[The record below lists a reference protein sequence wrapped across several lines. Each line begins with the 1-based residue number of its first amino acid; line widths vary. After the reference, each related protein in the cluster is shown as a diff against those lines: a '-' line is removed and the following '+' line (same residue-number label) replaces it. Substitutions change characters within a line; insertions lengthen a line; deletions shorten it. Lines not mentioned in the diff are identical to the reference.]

1 MNDRN
6 KEDFSPSPHE
16 FLVSNKS
23 LGYKLTEALADL
35 VDNSISAEA
44 TKIFVEIKDHEDS
57 FFSVVIADNGH
68 GMTVDELRQS
78 FRPSVNSTKMD
89 RSKNDLGRFG
99 MGMKTASLSLSNE
112 LHVFS
117 KKEGNT
123 NGRLLDVNRIKD
135 HGKWELE
142 IIDLDDFGELNK
154 VSETIRAS
162 GTIIYLKNCRSNDYS
177 VAADVAKQ
185 VKNYFSVIYHR
196 FLKDGLEIQVNNIEV
211 KSVPV
216 IPKSAQ
222 FKDGNPFKDS
232 NWDYKIW
239 LLPPESRIHEK
250 DDEVNLQRFNS
261 YFLESNMLDQQG
273 LYFYRSNRLVSI
285 KSDWYGIVP
294 KKQKYRLARVE
305 VDIPST
311 DDSIWGVNVMKNKV
325 SIPKRHKDHIKNVIK
340 TAYSKSK
347 ERISGEERI
356 RITEGWQKDSENPW
370 YFIQENAMTYPKINK
385 DHPVIQSFFSDWSDN
400 RIEALSSFLVQS
412 FPVNE
417 LSELHEST
425 EGVVAGDNIGKIERL
440 FESLLVE
447 LQASMSRKDAS
458 DLLMRMEP
466 FKTKIQND

>member
-1 MNDRN
+1 MKRDI
-6 KEDFSPSPHE
+6 EDFSPSPHE

-44 TKIFVEIKDHEDS
+44 TKISVEIKDNEDS

-68 GMTVDELRQS
+68 GMTVDKLRQS

-239 LLPPESRIHEK
+239 LLPPESRIQEK

-305 VDIPST
+305 IDIPST

-347 ERISGEERI
+347 ERISGEERD
-356 RITEGWQKDSENPW
+356 RITGGWQKNSETPW
-370 YFIQENAMTYPKINK
+370 YFIEENAMTFPKINK
-385 DHPVIQSFFSDWSDN
+385 DHPVIQSFFSEWSYS

-412 FPVNE
+412 FPVKE
-417 LSELHEST
+417 LSELHESS
-425 EGVVAGDNIGKIERL
+425 EGIGPVDNVEKIERL

>member
-1 MNDRN
+1 MTERN

-44 TKIFVEIKDHEDS
+44 TKIFVEIKNDKDS
-57 FFSVVIADNGH
+57 CFSVVIADDGR
-68 GMTVDELRQS
+68 GMTEDELRQS

-117 KKEGNT
+117 KKDGSV
-123 NGRLLDVNRIKD
+123 NGRLLDVNRIKE

-142 IIDLDDFGELNK
+142 IIDLDDFGELDK
-154 VSETIRAS
+154 VSETISAS

-177 VAADVAKQ
+177 VASDVAKQ

-196 FLKDGLEIQVNNIEV
+196 FLKDELEIQVNNIDV

-239 LLPPESRIHEK
+239 LLPPESRIHET

-285 KSDWYGIVP
+285 NSDWYGIVP

-325 SIPKRHKDHIKNVIK
+325 SIPKRHRDHIKDVIK

-347 ERISGEERI
+347 DRISGEERD
-356 RITEGWQKDSENPW
+356 RITGGWQKDSENPW
-370 YFIQENAMTYPKINK
+370 YFIEENAMTFPKINK

-412 FPVNE
+412 FPVKE
-417 LSELHEST
+417 LSELHESS
-425 EGVVAGDNIGKIERL
+425 EGAAQPKNKQKIERL
-440 FESLLVE
+440 FETLLIE
-447 LQASMSRKDAS
+447 LQASMSAKEARI
-458 DLLMRMEP
+458 LLMNNEP
-466 FKTKIQND
+466 FKSNLND

>member
-1 MNDRN
+1 MTDRN

-44 TKIFVEIKDHEDS
+44 TKISVEIKDNKDS

-117 KKEGNT
+117 KKGESL
-123 NGRLLDVNRIKD
+123 NGRLLDVNKIKE

-142 IIDLDDFGELNK
+142 IIDLDDFGELNE
-154 VSETIRAS
+154 VSEISSSS

-177 VAADVAKQ
+177 VAPDVAKQ

-196 FLKDGLEIQVNNIEV
+196 FLENGLEIQVNNIEV

-232 NWDYKIW
+232 NWNYKIW

-273 LYFYRSNRLVSI
+273 LYFYRSNRLISI

-305 VDIPST
+305 VDIPSA
-311 DDSIWGVNVMKNKV
+311 DDGLWGVNVMKNKV
-325 SIPKRHKDHIKNVIK
+325 SVPKRYKEHIKSVIM
-340 TAYSKSK
+340 TAYTKSTTEIDTSLSKA
-347 ERISGEERI
+347 ISGAFGGEKSPWLI
-356 RITEGWQKDSENPW
+356 IKENSL
-370 YFIQENAMTYPKINK
+370 NYPKINK
-385 DHPVIQSFFSDWSDN
+385 YHPLIQSFFSEWSDS
-400 RIEALSSFLVQS
+400 RIETLSSFLVQS
-412 FPVNE
+412 FPVKE
-417 LSELHEST
+417 LSELYESS
-425 EGVVAGDNIGKIERL
+425 EGATPLNNVEKISRL
-440 FESLLVE
+440 YESMLIE
-447 LQASMSRKDAS
+447 LQASMSLKDAKI
-458 DLLMRMEP
+458 LLMNIEP
-466 FKTKIQND
+466 FKSTLAND

>member
-117 KKEGNT
+117 KKDSNT
-123 NGRLLDVNRIKD
+123 NGRLLDVNRIKE

-142 IIDLDDFGELNK
+142 IISLDDFTGLN
-154 VSETIRAS
+154 TISRTISSS
-162 GTIIYLKNCRSNDYS
+162 GTIIYLKNCKSNDYS
-177 VAADVAKQ
+177 DAPDVAIQ
-185 VKNYFSVIYHR
+185 VKNYFSVVYHR
-196 FLKDGLEIQVNNIEV
+196 FIDNGLDIQVNNVQV

-222 FKDGNPFKDS
+222 FKQSNPFRDS
-232 NWDYKIW
+232 NWNYKIW
-239 LLPPESRIHEK
+239 LLPPESRILEE
-250 DDEVNLQRFNS
+250 DDKVNLERFNS
-261 YFLESNMLDQQG
+261 YSLESNMLDQQG

-311 DDSIWGVNVMKNKV
+311 DDSLWGVNVMKNKV
-325 SIPKRHKDHIKNVIK
+325 SIPKRHRDYIK
-340 TAYSKSK
+340 TVVQTGYSKSQEKITGDESIKIK
-347 ERISGEERI
+347 EQF
-356 RITEGWQKDSENPW
+356 QKIPENPW
-370 YFIQENAMTYPKINK
+370 YFIQENAMTFPKINK
-385 DHPVIQSFFSDWSDN
+385 DHPVIQSFFSDWSDV
-400 RIEALSSFLVQS
+400 RIDTLSSFLVQS
-412 FPVNE
+412 FPVKE
-417 LSELHEST
+417 LSELYESSDGAT
-425 EGVVAGDNIGKIERL
+425 APDNDEKIKRL
-440 FESLLVE
+440 YDNMLVE
-447 LQASMSRKDAS
+447 LQGSMSSKDAKN
-458 DLLMRMEP
+458 LLMNLEP
-466 FKTKIQND
+466 FKSTIKND

>member
-1 MNDRN
+1 MITKS

-44 TKIFVEIKDHEDS
+44 TKILVEIKETDES
-57 FFSVVIADNGH
+57 SFSVVIADNGF
-68 GMTVDELRQS
+68 GMTLNELRQS
-78 FRPSVNSTKMD
+78 FRPSINSTKMD

-117 KKEGNT
+117 KKGHNIS
-123 NGRLLDVNRIKD
+123 GRLLDVNQIKE

-142 IIDLDDFGELNK
+142 VVNLTDFGELEK
-154 VSETIRAS
+154 ISEIIKTG

-177 VAADVAKQ
+177 VASEVAAK
-185 VKNYFSVIYHR
+185 VKDYFSVIYHR
-196 FLKDGLEIQVNNIEV
+196 FLENDLEIQVNEIPV

-216 IPKSAQ
+216 IPKTAQ
-222 FKDGNPFKDS
+222 FKDGNPFQDS

-239 LLPPESRIHEK
+239 LLPPESRILEK

-273 LYFYRSNRLVSI
+273 LYFYRSDRLISV

-305 VDIPST
+305 VDIPSS
-311 DDSIWGVNVMKNKV
+311 DDSLWDVNVMKNKI
-325 SIPKRHKDHIKNVIK
+325 SIPKQHKDYIRTVIK
-340 TAYSKSK
+340 TAYSKSEATIGGVHIQTIK
-347 ERISGEERI
+347 EVWGK
-356 RITEGWQKDSENPW
+356 QPNNPW
-370 YFIQENAMTYPKINK
+370 FFVEENAMTFPKINK
-385 DHPVIQSFFSDWSDN
+385 DHPVIKSFFADWDDG
-400 RIEALSSFLVQS
+400 RVEAFSNFLVQS
-412 FPVNE
+412 FPVKE
-417 LSELHEST
+417 LSELYESSDGT
-425 EGVVAGDNIGKIERL
+425 IPPDNKEKIHHL
-440 FESLLVE
+440 FDKLLIE
-447 LQASMSRKDAS
+447 LQATMSAKDAKN
-458 DLLMRMEP
+458 LLMSMDP
-466 FKTKIQND
+466 FKSTLQND

>member
-1 MNDRN
+1 MT
-6 KEDFSPSPHE
+6 EDFSPSPHE

-35 VDNSISAEA
+35 VDNSISAGS
-44 TKIFVEIKDHEDS
+44 TKIFVEIKDNEDS
-57 FFSVVIADNGH
+57 FFSVVIADNGL

-78 FRPSVNSTKMD
+78 FRPSVNSTKLD

-117 KKEGNT
+117 KKEGNI
-123 NGRLLDVNRIKD
+123 NGRLLDVNRIKE
-135 HGKWELE
+135 HGKWELDM
-142 IIDLDDFGELNK
+142 IDLDNFGELNE
-154 VSETIRAS
+154 VSKTISSS
-162 GTIIYLKNCRSNDYS
+162 GTIIYLKNCKSNDYS
-177 VAADVAKQ
+177 VAPDVAKS

-196 FLKDGLEIQVNNIEV
+196 FLENGLKIQVNNIEV

-222 FKDGNPFKDS
+222 FKDSNPFKDS

-250 DDEVNLQRFNS
+250 DEEVNLQRFNS

-311 DDSIWGVNVMKNKV
+311 DDSLWGVNVMKNKV
-325 SIPKRHKDHIKNVIK
+325 SIPKRHKEHIKNVIQ

-347 ERISGEERI
+347 ERISGEERE
-356 RITEGWQKDSENPW
+356 RITGGWQKDSENPW
-370 YFIQENAMTYPKINK
+370 YFVEDNAMTFPKINK
-385 DHPVIQSFFSDWSDN
+385 DHPVIQSFFSEWN
-400 RIEALSSFLVQS
+400 ETRVEALSSFLVQS
-412 FPVNE
+412 FPVKE
-417 LSELHEST
+417 LSELYESS
-425 EGVVAGDNIGKIERL
+425 EGVDPVDNTDKVQRL
-440 FESLLVE
+440 FDSLLIE
-447 LQASMSRKDAS
+447 LQGSMSKEEARN
-458 DLLMRMEP
+458 LLMSNEP
-466 FKTKIQND
+466 FKSKLND

>member
-1 MNDRN
+1 MT
-6 KEDFSPSPHE
+6 EDFSPSPHE

-35 VDNSISAEA
+35 VDNSISADA
-44 TKIFVEIKDHEDS
+44 KNIWVEIKDTHNS
-57 FFSVVIADNGH
+57 QFSVVIADDGC
-68 GMTVDELRQS
+68 GMSLDELRES
-78 FRPSVNSTKMD
+78 FRPSVNSTKID

-117 KKEGNT
+117 NKEGKI
-123 NGRLLDVNRIKD
+123 NGRLLDVNRIKE

-142 IIDLDDFGELNK
+142 IIDLNDFGELNK
-154 VSETIRAS
+154 VSENISIS
-162 GTIIYLKNCRSNDYS
+162 GTIIYLKNCLSNDYS
-177 VAADVAKQ
+177 VAPDIAKQ

-196 FLKDGLEIQVNNIEV
+196 FLEKGLEIQVNNIEV

-285 KSDWYGIVP
+285 KSDWYDIVP

-311 DDSIWGVNVMKNKV
+311 DDNIWGVNVMKNKV

-347 ERISGEERI
+347 ERISGEERD
-356 RITEGWQKDSENPW
+356 RITGGWQKDSENPW
-370 YFIQENAMTYPKINK
+370 YFIEDNAMTLPKINK
-385 DHPVIQSFFSDWSDN
+385 DHPVIQSFFSEWSDS

-412 FPVNE
+412 FPVKE
-417 LSELHEST
+417 LSELYESS
-425 EGVVAGDNIGKIERL
+425 EGTSSRDNIEKIQRL
-440 FESLLVE
+440 FESLLIE
-447 LQASMSRKDAS
+447 LQASMSTEEARS
-458 DLLMRMEP
+458 LLMNNEP
-466 FKTKIQND
+466 FKSNLND

>member
-1 MNDRN
+1 MT
-6 KEDFSPSPHE
+6 EDFSPSPHE

-44 TKIFVEIKDHEDS
+44 TRIFVEIKDHEDA
-57 FFSVVIADNGH
+57 FFSVVIADNGL
-68 GMTVDELRQS
+68 GMTIDELRQS
-78 FRPSVNSTKMD
+78 FRPSVNSTKID

-117 KKEGNT
+117 KKEGSI
-123 NGRLLDVNRIKD
+123 NGRLLDVNRIKE
-135 HGKWELE
+135 HGKWELD
-142 IIDLDDFGELNK
+142 IIDLDNFGELNE
-154 VSETIRAS
+154 VSKTISSS
-162 GTIIYLKNCRSNDYS
+162 GTIIYLKNCKSNDYS
-177 VAADVAKQ
+177 VASDVAVQ

-196 FLKDGLEIQVNNIEV
+196 FLENDLKIHVNNIEV
-211 KSVPV
+211 KPVPV

-261 YFLESNMLDQQG
+261 YYLESNMLDQQG

-311 DDSIWGVNVMKNKV
+311 DDNLWGVNVMKNKV
-325 SIPKRHKDHIKNVIK
+325 SIPKRHRDHIKNVIK
-340 TAYSKSK
+340 TAYSKSN
-347 ERISGEERI
+347 ERISGEERD
-356 RITEGWQKDSENPW
+356 RITGGWQKDSENPW
-370 YFIQENAMTYPKINK
+370 YFIEENAMTFPKINK
-385 DHPVIQSFFSDWSDN
+385 DHPVIQSFFSEWSDT
-400 RIEALSSFLVQS
+400 RVEALSSFLVQS
-412 FPVNE
+412 FPVKE
-417 LSELHEST
+417 LSELYESS
-425 EGVVAGDNIGKIERL
+425 EGINTTNNIEKIQRL
-440 FESLLVE
+440 FDSLLVE
-447 LQASMSRKDAS
+447 LQGAMSKEEARN
-458 DLLMRMEP
+458 LLMNNEP
-466 FKTKIQND
+466 FKSKLND

>member
-1 MNDRN
+1 MT
-6 KEDFSPSPHE
+6 EDFSPSPHE

-35 VDNSISAEA
+35 VDNSISADA
-44 TKIFVEIKDHEDS
+44 KNIWVEIKDTHNS
-57 FFSVVIADNGH
+57 QFSVVIADDGC
-68 GMTVDELRQS
+68 GMSLDELRES
-78 FRPSVNSTKMD
+78 FRPSVNSTKID

-117 KKEGNT
+117 NKEGKI
-123 NGRLLDVNRIKD
+123 NGRLLDVNRIKE

-142 IIDLDDFGELNK
+142 IIDLNDFGELNK
-154 VSETIRAS
+154 VSQTISTS
-162 GTIIYLKNCRSNDYS
+162 GTIIYLKNCQSNDYS
-177 VAADVAKQ
+177 VASDIAKH

-196 FLKDGLEIQVNNIEV
+196 FLKNGLEIQVNYNEV

-222 FKDGNPFKDS
+222 FKDCNPFKDS
-232 NWDYKIW
+232 DWDYKIW

-250 DDEVNLQRFNS
+250 DDEVNLQHFNS
-261 YFLESNMLDQQG
+261 YTLGSNMLDQQG

-285 KSDWYGIVP
+285 KSDWYDIVP
-294 KKQKYRLARVE
+294 KTQKYRLARVE

-311 DDSIWGVNVMKNKV
+311 DDNIWGVNVMKNKV
-325 SIPKRHKDHIKNVIK
+325 SIPKRHKDHIKDVIK

-347 ERISGEERI
+347 ERISGEERD

-370 YFIQENAMTYPKINK
+370 YFIEENAMTFPKINK
-385 DHPVIQSFFSDWSDN
+385 DHPVIHSFFSEWSDS

-412 FPVNE
+412 FPVKE
-417 LSELHEST
+417 LSELYESS
-425 EGVVAGDNIGKIERL
+425 EGTSSRDNIEKIQRL
-440 FESLLVE
+440 FESLLIE
-447 LQASMSRKDAS
+447 LRASMSTEEARS
-458 DLLMRMEP
+458 LLMNNEP
-466 FKTKIQND
+466 FKSNLND

>member
-1 MNDRN
+1 MNDKN

-117 KKEGNT
+117 KNEGNT

-177 VAADVAKQ
+177 VAPDVAKQ

-196 FLKDGLEIQVNNIEV
+196 FLENGLEIQVNNIEV
-211 KSVPV
+211 RSVPV

-261 YFLESNMLDQQG
+261 YLLESNMLDQQG

-347 ERISGEERI
+347 ERISGEERD
-356 RITEGWQKDSENPW
+356 RITGGWQKNSETPW
-370 YFIQENAMTYPKINK
+370 YFIEENAMTFPKINK
-385 DHPVIQSFFSDWSDN
+385 DHPVIQSFFSEWSHS

-412 FPVNE
+412 FPVKE
-417 LSELHEST
+417 LSELHESS
-425 EGVVAGDNIGKIERL
+425 EGIGPVYNVEKIERL
-440 FESLLVE
+440 FESLVIE
-447 LQASMSRKDAS
+447 LQASMSRKDAEN
-458 DLLMRMEP
+458 LLISMEP
-466 FKTKIQND
+466 FKTRIKND